1 MRRFPKF
8 FWFLIVMLIAIVVF
22 IPKLNASMKTG
33 SAYAAQAYEY
43 TTESYTWVYEETTT
57 ELDLRDPRETTCN
70 YDSTTGDWGWPTTTE
85 IDLGDPRETTCDYN
99 ATTAIDLGD
108 PRETTTYQYDVTTE
122 WYDTTHPETTSP
134 YKRVESI
141 YIPNMTFIE
150 NYDGYWSSDYYWDE
164 VNGDCYCDYYRYYIY
179 PEEVTI
185 IFSDGTRFIGNIG
198 EVDSVTGYTLTINDN
213 QSYEN
218 QWTAGDYY
226 VTAMLGNAKTTY
238 KVTILDTPVESIN
251 VKIKNNK
258 LVENVDGHLSYSLD
272 DDGNIENAYFYY
284 ELWDCYD
291 IEVVFKDGFEH
302 YEETYG
308 YSLFDGQSY
317 YMPWGV
323 GKHTVTVS
331 CLGYETDFE
340 VEVVANSNNVVSVSA
355 VAQKILYEGF
365 DGYYSQYSV
374 FDEDTQDYT
383 EITCFEYFIYDT
395 EPLITI
401 TYEDGTVISGL
412 ADDIY
417 EKTGKY
423 PSITSNQSAYNQWGI
438 GTHTAYIM
446 FGDKLVPYEVEVFAP
461 LVKNIE
467 VVKQPNKT
475 DYIVGEYPDLTGAAI
490 RINYISGDFLDVEL
504 DDSESKLV
512 FDKIMNRKYR
522 LRVDTGTDSGVFT
535 STNQTLVTVT
545 YGDFSCNLNVSV
557 KENPTDKIIINN
569 SEDNGLLITV
579 YNTDGSSKTIT
590 VLGFEA
596 LGYDGGD
603 GADMCGGRLY
613 TDCGIFD
620 AAIYKYH
627 SGLYCLEM
635 KIGENDEKARSN
647 YLKDCPWMEAWFL
660 ADRLADSILCCET
673 ERYDGDITKDNID
686 EIVFHSLLAARG
698 TISYLNYPY
707 FNGDE
712 VRQAVKNTFAVDNID
727 LSVSSNYNSQDDTFK
742 MFTDYGGDWGILK
755 PYILSYQNG
764 IWLFDINFTDS
775 EDIQFT
781 DGKHLY
787 IVLDKDLRVESYNIG
802 DKPITSDLSVEI
814 RNPSRNEISYGDSI
828 ILHADIVG
836 TLPKGY
842 SIQWTADNSNFDI
855 VIAEDGKTCK
865 ITSKANGSTVISVR
879 VVDSEGKTI
888 AESAQTI
895 VSKAGFFDKIIVFFK
910 KLFSLLK
917 TYPQAFKG

>member
-1 MRRFPKF
+1 MRRFPKGF
-8 FWFLIVMLIAIVVF
+8 GFLIVMLVAMVCF

-33 SAYAAQAYEY
+33 SAYAAHAYEY

-70 YDSTTGDWGWPTTTE
+70 YDSTTGDWGWLTTTE

-99 ATTAIDLGD
+99 STTAIDLGD

-340 VEVVANSNNVVSVSA
+340 VEVVANPNNVVSVSA

-365 DGYYSQYSV
+365 DGYYSQYSI

-438 GTHTAYIM
+438 GTHTAYIT
-446 FGDKLVPYEVEVFAP
+446 FGDKLVPYEVEVFAS

-467 VVKQPNKT
+467 FIKTPNKT
-475 DYIVGEYPDLTGAAI
+475 VYVVGEYPDLTGAVI
-490 RINYISGDFLDVEL
+490 RINYISGDYLDVEL

-522 LRVDTGTDSGVFT
+522 LRFDTGTDSGGFT

-557 KENPTDKIIINN
+557 KENITDKIIISN
-569 SEDNGLLITV
+569 SENDKLLITV
-579 YNTDGSSKTIT
+579 YNTDGTSNTVT
-590 VLGFEA
+590 VLGF
-596 LGYDGGD
+596 LYSSGD
-603 GADMCGGRLY
+603 GFDNFVMRGGRLY
-613 TDCGIFD
+613 TDCGIFNVV
-620 AAIYKYH
+620 IYKYNN
-627 SGLYCLEM
+627 GLYCLDM
-635 KIGENDEKARSN
+635 QIGENNERMKSN
-647 YLKDCPWMEAWFL
+647 YLNGSPWMEAWFL
-660 ADRLADSILCCET
+660 ANNLANSIFYGDT
-673 ERYDGDITKDNID
+673 ECFNGEITKENID
-686 EIVFHSLLAARG
+686 DIVFQAVYSSEEMLSN
-698 TISYLNYPY
+698 INYPY
-707 FNGDE
+707 FAGEDI
-712 VRQAVKNTFAVDNID
+712 RSAVMNVFDVEGVE
-727 LSVSSNYNSQDDTFK
+727 LSISSNYNPLNDTFK
-742 MFTDYGGDWGILK
+742 VISDYGGNRDVLR
-755 PYILSYQNG
+755 PYNLIYQNDL
-764 IWLFDINFTDS
+764 WLFEICFIDS
-775 EDIQFT
+775 EIDAQMS
-781 DGKHLY
+781 GEYLY
-787 IVLDKDLRVESYNIG
+787 VLLDKDLRVLSYNIG
-802 DKPITSDLSVEI
+802 SKPVVSDFSVEI
-814 RNPSRNEISYGDSI
+814 INPSEKEITYGDSI

-888 AESAQTI
+888 AESAQTM
-895 VSKAGFFDKIIVFFK
+895 VSKAGFFDKIIAFFK
-910 KLFSLLK
+910 KMFGLLK
-917 TYPQAFKG
+917 IYQQSL